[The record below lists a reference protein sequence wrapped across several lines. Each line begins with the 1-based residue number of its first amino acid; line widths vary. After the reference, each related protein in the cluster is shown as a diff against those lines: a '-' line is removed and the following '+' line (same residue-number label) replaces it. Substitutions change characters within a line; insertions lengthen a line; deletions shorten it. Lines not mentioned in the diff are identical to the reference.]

1 MKTLY
6 TLLMILLIVIPIAL
20 SAQPKALDSAREQV
34 YISIKEELQ
43 LTVDI
48 YKLQVEIMD
57 MIMDMQRLS
66 SMQKSEELSRQIDIL
81 RDLKIYEGRSDE
93 QLIAKLQEQLDSNR
107 KELASASLNLNQ
119 MEDRIKM
126 IEAKIAEYYA
136 RINKS
141 AELLIGQVENDL
153 IPNLPASVLSTLKFN
168 FKNMEA
174 ATVATG
180 MDPQAFAAFQKAAQ
194 DYLIYL
200 SQTGNRDKVAAEI
213 QARNEDFASAQA
225 AQMQYAQ
232 LLTYVE
238 AFRELLEQ
246 QIKEKSELQQRFDD
260 MKSLPYGKTYQDRIY
275 FASGSVKLDKEAIRI
290 LGEFAKSVPDRDDF
304 EILITGFCD
313 DTPIGAKLKKKYASN
328 WELSLARSSAVVRYM
343 LETLKFP
350 PEKIIIAGKGE
361 FDNANQNSEDK
372 QLSRRVEFR
381 FVPKDKP

>member
-1 MKTLY
+1 MKAYFTL
-6 TLLMILLIVIPIAL
+6 IVLLITLVPIVAN
-20 SAQPKALDSAREQV
+20 AQPRVLDAGKEQV
-34 YISIKEELQ
+34 YLSIKEELQ

-66 SMQKSEELSRQIDIL
+66 SMQKSEELSHQIDIL

-93 QLIAKLQEQLDSNR
+93 QLIAKLQEQLDTNR
-107 KELASASLNLNQ
+107 KELATASLNLDE
-119 MEDRIKM
+119 MEGRIKT
-126 IEAKIAEYYA
+126 IEAKIAAYYA
-136 RINKS
+136 RINNS
-141 AELLIGQVENDL
+141 AELLIGQVENEF
-153 IPNLPASVLSTLKFN
+153 IANLPASILSTLKHD

-180 MDPQAFAAFQKAAQ
+180 MDPNAFAAFQKAAEE
-194 DYLIYL
+194 YLNYI
-200 SQTGNRDKVAAEI
+200 SKTGNRDKVASEI
-213 QARNEDFASAQA
+213 RTRNDDFASAQA
-225 AQMQYAQ
+225 AQMQYTQ
-232 LLTYVE
+232 LLTYVS

-246 QIKEKSELQQRFDD
+246 QTKEKNELQRRFDE
-260 MKSLPYGKTYQDRIY
+260 MQKLPYGKTYQDRIY
-275 FASGSVKLDKEAIRI
+275 FESGSVELDKEAIRI
-290 LGEFAKSVPDRDDF
+290 LGEFAKSVPNRDDF
-304 EILITGFCD
+304 DILITGYCD

-361 FDNANQNSEDK
+361 FDTANLEKADK

-381 FVPKDKP
+381 FVPKE